1 MTVICTSC
9 PTVYGTGVQLSVA
22 AYALDDCRK
31 VVDSRPFISMWMD
44 LVRVAASWDCC
55 EYSLHWGE
63 TQEISALVW
72 WELEMDD
79 WGRGR

>member
-9 PTVYGTGVQLSVA
+9 PTVYGTGVQLSVT

-31 VVDSRPFISMWMD
+31 VVDSGPFISMLMD

-55 EYSLHWGE
+55 EYLLHNHDVG
-63 TQEISALVW
+63 I
-72 WELEMDD
+72 
-79 WGRGR
+79 